1 MQRTILIISTLLFS
15 ISLFGQTNILV
26 TNPMADKVLKGDF
39 SPNDFQQA
47 TVIDNPQEIILGLQN
62 QVNPD
67 SLYRYLEVLVSFENR
82 NTGSDT
88 VSTTRGFGAARRW
101 ANSKFQEF
109 SAENENRLIP
119 TYLQFDLSSCGMDQ
133 HRNAMAVLPG
143 TDVDNHKVII
153 IEAHM
158 DSRCETEC
166 DIDCLA
172 EGAEDNATGTALVI
186 ELARIMSQYS
196 FKNTMVFVLTT
207 GEEQGL
213 LGARALADYCLEED
227 IPIKGVFNN
236 DVIGGVICGETSS
249 PPSCPF
255 EGHIDST
262 QVRLF
267 AAGNNRQWT
276 RWIKLQYEEELLP
289 IVTVPMEVKLMSS
302 EDRTGRGGDHIPFRE
317 NGFTAMRFTSA
328 NEHGNANVSDL
339 DYHDRQHSDADILG
353 IDTDGDGELDSLFV
367 DLNYLARNTVINGMS
382 MTAAGQGVLVPEF
395 TATQTDSVVTVMIDD
410 SENYDHY
417 RVAVRSLISLEHDT
431 LMTFQ
436 GGSTF
441 TFTTNERFFFVSV
454 AATNEFGIESC
465 FTNEIR
471 PTAVSSVDPALNA
484 FDNSLFLYQ
493 NQPNPFNNG
502 TWITYD
508 IRNSMDY
515 KEGQF
520 FVKDLTGKNIHSR
533 KAQLTVGV
541 HEIYYRNNNLP
552 NGIYIYGIESKGK
565 ILVQKRMVVNR

>member
-1 MQRTILIISTLLFS
+1 MKRTLLALFLLVSTLTL
-15 ISLFGQTNILV
+15 IGQTNILV
-26 TNPMADKVLKGDF
+26 TNSIADKVLKGDF
-39 SPNDFQQA
+39 IPNDFQQS
-47 TVIDNPQEIILGLQN
+47 TVIDNPQEIIAGIHQE
-62 QVNPD
+62 VNTD
-67 SLYRYLEVLVSFENR
+67 SLFNYLEVLVSFENR

-101 ANSKFQEF
+101 VNSKFQEI
-109 SAENENRLIP
+109 SRSNENRLIP

-172 EGAEDNATGTALVI
+172 EGAEDNASGTALVI
-186 ELARIMSQYS
+186 ELARVMSQYS
-196 FKNTMVFVLTT
+196 FKNTLVFVLTT

-213 LGARALADYCLEED
+213 LGARALADYCLDEN

-267 AAGNNRQWT
+267 ASGGNRQWT

-289 IVTVPMEVKLMSS
+289 IVTVPMEVKLMAS

-328 NEHGNANVSDL
+328 NEHGNVNTGDP
-339 DYHDRQHSDADILG
+339 DYHDRQHTTEDILG
-353 IDTDGDGELDSLFV
+353 MDTNGDGNLDSLFV
-367 DLNYLARNTVINGMS
+367 DLNYLARNTVINGMA
-382 MTAAGQGVLVPEF
+382 MTAAGQGVVAPEF
-395 TATQTDSVVTVMIDD
+395 TATQTDSVVTVTIDD
-410 SENYDHY
+410 SENYEHY

-431 LMTFQ
+431 LMTFR
-436 GGSTF
+436 GGRTF
-441 TFTTNERFFFVSV
+441 SFTTNERFIFVSV
-454 AATNEFGIESC
+454 AATNQFGIESC

-471 PTAVSSVDPALNA
+471 PSAVSSIDPALNS

-493 NQPNPFNNG
+493 NQPNPLNNG

-508 IRNSMDY
+508 IRNTLDFR
-515 KEGQF
+515 EGQF
-520 FVKDLTGKNIHSR
+520 FIKDLTGKNIHSR

-541 HEIYYRNNNLP
+541 HEVYYRNNNLQ
-552 NGIYIYGIESKGK
+552 NGIYIYGIESAGK